1 METRSILPEKLTV
14 KINKS
19 NKRFDVKLNEIP
31 WMFCDVT
38 IGNKTVWG
46 MYDNPDKKLTD
57 SFITETTRAAKIH
70 GIDCVES
77 KVIEYNSKGE
87 LNKELKYYSKV
98 SEDALQFI
106 ANIYMDGETLIFDSI
121 YDEDFQKS
129 WGLEDERK
137 YQYSQLKMVDDNTI
151 VTELEHISCGT
162 QVYEITLNGFT
173 HSCLRVIQ
181 RTSDIKDIL
190 IESYIDKNGNTILF
204 RRYNS
209 QNFIFRN
216 EKINWKKVYPESH
229 IITVNDE
236 EYIHWYDCISNKSLK
251 IVL

>member
-1 METRSILPEKLTV
+1 MKTRIILPKNLTV
-14 KINKS
+14 EISKS
-19 NKRFDVKLNEIP
+19 DKNFDVKLNEIP

-46 MYDNPDKKLTD
+46 MYDNPAKNLTD
-57 SFITETTRAAKIH
+57 SFVTETTRAAKIH
-70 GIDCVES
+70 GIDCIES

-137 YQYSQLKMVDDNTI
+137 YQCNQLELVDNNTI
-151 VTELEHISCGT
+151 VTDLEHISCGT
-162 QVYEITLNGFT
+162 EVYEVSVNSIK
-173 HSCLRVIQ
+173 HYCLRVIQ
-181 RTSDIKDIL
+181 RTQDIKDIM
-190 IESYIDKNGNTILF
+190 IESYIDEAGNTILF

-216 EKINWKKVYPESH
+216 KDTDWKKEYPYSH
-229 IITVNDE
+229 IITINGE
-236 EYIHWYDCISNKSLK
+236 EYIHWYDCISNNSIKKAL
-251 IVL
+251 